1 MYTVTS
7 PCLLPHQFQHFSG
20 TSVAL
25 QFHLVMQ
32 AGEFRRE
39 KEAVEQQTNELNKRL
54 RNLKVSTCK
63 VIGKETQR
71 TGSTGCLEA
80 CINGTLIEGQL
91 LYASCRSFMHFTS
104 WYWRPGS
111 PQAEIQ
117 MLEQT
122 LEEQRTKD
130 PKQLEAKFSKEA

>member
-1 MYTVTS
+1 MS
-7 PCLLPHQFQHFSG
+7 CHISFS

-25 QFHLVMQ
+25 PFHLVMQ

-71 TGSTGCLEA
+71 TGSTGCLET
-80 CINGTLIEGQL
+80 CINGTLIKGQL
-91 LYASCRSFMHFTS
+91 LYASCRSFMQFTS
-104 WYWRPGS
+104 WYSRPGS

>member
-1 MYTVTS
+1 MSFATS
-7 PCLLPHQFQHFSG
+7 VSALQWHFSG

-25 QFHLVMQ
+25 PFHLVMQ

-71 TGSTGCLEA
+71 TGSTGCLLR
-80 CINGTLIEGQL
+80 N
-91 LYASCRSFMHFTS
+91 LY
-104 WYWRPGS
+104 
-111 PQAEIQ
+111 
-117 MLEQT
+117 
-122 LEEQRTKD
+122 
-130 PKQLEAKFSKEA
+130 